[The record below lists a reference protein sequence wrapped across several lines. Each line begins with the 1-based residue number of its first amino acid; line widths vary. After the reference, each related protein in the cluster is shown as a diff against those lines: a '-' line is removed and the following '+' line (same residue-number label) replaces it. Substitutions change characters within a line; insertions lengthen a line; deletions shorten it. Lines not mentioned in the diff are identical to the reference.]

1 MASADLAGVFQ
12 HLRAAQ
18 GCFNSPELKNGLF
31 EPNYYHLV
39 NREMNQVA
47 LYARVSKDICRT
59 CGKAPGSHDA
69 STGHEFKGQDPE
81 AQLQPLRQMC
91 RMRGWTISHEYID
104 QGWSGASESRPAFDE
119 LMAAV
124 DAIDPRAGIPKKF
137 DGIVVWKFDRFF
149 RSTKHML
156 RVLDLFEAK
165 RLEFV
170 SLTESMDTSSPM
182 GRLLFTILAAIAE
195 FERNLIAE
203 RIRNGM
209 KKAGAK
215 RPGPKI
221 AERGPSRST
230 LWRIKHGKNNDDTG
244 AREIADGSGVQ

>member
-1 MASADLAGVFQ
+1 
-12 HLRAAQ
+12 
-18 GCFNSPELKNGLF
+18 
-31 EPNYYHLV
+31 
-39 NREMNQVA
+39 
-47 LYARVSKDICRT
+47 
-59 CGKAPGSHDA
+59 
-69 STGHEFKGQDPE
+69 
-81 AQLQPLRQMC
+81 
-91 RMRGWTISHEYID
+91 MRSWTIVREYVD
-104 QGWSGASESRPAFDE
+104 QGWSGASESRPQFDE

-124 DAIDPRAGIPKKF
+124 QAIDPKKAETQRF
-137 DGIVVWKFDRFF
+137 EGIVVWKFDRFF

-156 RVLDLFEAK
+156 RVLDVFDEK

-170 SLTESMDTSSPM
+170 SLTESIDTSSPI

-221 AERGPSRST
+221 GEKGPSRTT
-230 LWRIKHGKNNDDTG
+230 LWRRSH
-244 AREIADGSGVQ
+244 A